1 MGGNHLV
8 WRGKTLRLELCRVV
22 CPQSA
27 KGHYSTPS
35 EAMVHFS
42 HWNSHKSQSQTEHL
56 PSLLKDKFSIL
67 GFVVDGFGDVSV
79 QRGTRHNREIFS
91 TMPYSHNLLRIF
103 FKSQACISLH
113 YGKCMPNLRPK
124 TEMLLTV
131 MLSWV
136 LLTYELLVGCPALRA
151 AFLLFFKLHQSVCL
165 KGLRFIFFFVIFS
178 EWKPQEWFSNV
189 SHVCSNCVS
198 LFMLSL
204 AVPLHIRQ
212 RGNST
217 PTLGT
222 SDEQVIWRITPSS
235 NLGKSKEGLGHAAW
249 VYPQICSCY
258 KDSGCY
264 TKTVADSGWTSRHC
278 SKYDM
283 SSFLQQPLSFSPT
296 VGPHPWR
303 VCINPKFAL

>member
-1 MGGNHLV
+1 MISVHHSSHSSHLGESPYEGFFLIGNMGGNHLV

-131 MLSWV
+131 MLS
-136 LLTYELLVGCPALRA
+136 
-151 AFLLFFKLHQSVCL
+151 
-165 KGLRFIFFFVIFS
+165 
-178 EWKPQEWFSNV
+178 
-189 SHVCSNCVS
+189 
-198 LFMLSL
+198 
-204 AVPLHIRQ
+204 
-212 RGNST
+212 
-217 PTLGT
+217 
-222 SDEQVIWRITPSS
+222 
-235 NLGKSKEGLGHAAW
+235 
-249 VYPQICSCY
+249 
-258 KDSGCY
+258 
-264 TKTVADSGWTSRHC
+264 
-278 SKYDM
+278 
-283 SSFLQQPLSFSPT
+283 
-296 VGPHPWR
+296 
-303 VCINPKFAL
+303 